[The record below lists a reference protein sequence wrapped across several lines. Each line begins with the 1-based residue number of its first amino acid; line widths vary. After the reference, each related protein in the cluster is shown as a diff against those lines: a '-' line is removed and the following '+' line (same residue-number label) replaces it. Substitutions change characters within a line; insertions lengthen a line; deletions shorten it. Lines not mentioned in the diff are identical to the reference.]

1 MAEFCPDCFL
11 EFNPELTKNDLV
23 IVEDVDLCEG
33 CGKIVHEIVL
43 YVKKTP
49 SNKSKKTNTK
59 VCLSCSNGFSEE
71 CPDGDILHCMLG
83 NGKIVKE
90 DNCCEDW
97 N

>member
-11 EFNPELTKNDLV
+11 EFNPDLTKNDLV

-33 CGKIVHEIVL
+33 CGKMVNEIVL
-43 YVKKTP
+43 SVKKIP
-49 SNKSKKTNTK
+49 SNKSKEHQCK
-59 VCLSCSNGFSEE
+59 VCLSCANSFSEE
-71 CPDGDILHCMLG
+71 CPDGDILHCMLY

-90 DNCCEDW
+90 DGCCKAW